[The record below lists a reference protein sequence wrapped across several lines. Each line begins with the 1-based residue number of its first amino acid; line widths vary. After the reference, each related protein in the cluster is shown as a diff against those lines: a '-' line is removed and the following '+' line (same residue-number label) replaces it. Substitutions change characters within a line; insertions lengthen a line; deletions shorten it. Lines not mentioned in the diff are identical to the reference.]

1 MLGIDTNVLIRL
13 LLRDDDAQFQ
23 AAQRLIAKEALAGQP
38 VLISHLV
45 LLETEWVLRSRY
57 GLQKP
62 QILGTISGLLD
73 AGDVQ
78 FEDEPAIEEALFI
91 WKEGKTGFADCL
103 ISAKNRRLGCR
114 ATATFDV
121 KASKLPGFV
130 TV

>member
-1 MLGIDTNVLIRL
+1 MMLGIGTNVLIRL

-23 AAQRLIAKEALAGQP
+23 SALRLIGQEALAGQP

-73 AGDVQ
+73 SGDVQ

-91 WKEGKTGFADCL
+91 WKDAGRMEKPA
-103 ISAKNRRLGCR
+103 
-114 ATATFDV
+114 
-121 KASKLPGFV
+121 LPIA
-130 TV
+130 